1 MKMDKCD
8 QSNHS
13 GINPFP
19 LPAHNDPNDLTLRH
33 VERDT
38 VIPKRVQE
46 RVKKEK
52 CKEFYDSLSKCF
64 SQNGF
69 TRIWR
74 CYDERDQLN
83 ECLLTWYYNP
93 EFIQECTQQY
103 LNDRSEYRRTGKMSE
118 RLRQEKTEIAK
129 AAMLK
134 KKTAKKD

>member
-1 MKMDKCD
+1 MDKCD
-8 QSNHS
+8 QSNDS

-19 LPAHNDPNDLTLRH
+19 LSARNDPNDLTLRH

-74 CYDERDQLN
+74 CYDERDKLN

-93 EFIQECTQQY
+93 EFVQECTQQY

-134 KKTAKKD
+134 KKIAKKD

>member
-1 MKMDKCD
+1 MDKCD

-13 GINPFP
+13 RINPFP
-19 LPAHNDPNDLTLRH
+19 VPDLNDPNDLTLRH

-52 CKEFYDSLSKCF
+52 CKEFYDSLSKCL
-64 SQNGF
+64 SKNGF

-74 CYDERDQLN
+74 CYHERDKLN

-93 EFIQECTQQY
+93 EFIHECTQQY
-103 LNDRSEYRRTGKMSE
+103 LDDRSEYRRTGKMSE
-118 RLRQEKTEIAK
+118 RLREEKTEIAK

-134 KKTAKKD
+134 KKTAKKE

>member
-1 MKMDKCD
+1 MDKCD

-13 GINPFP
+13 GINPIP

-134 KKTAKKD
+134 KKIAKKD

>member
-1 MKMDKCD
+1 MDKCD

-134 KKTAKKD
+134 KKIAKKD

>member
-1 MKMDKCD
+1 MDKCD

-19 LPAHNDPNDLTLRH
+19 LPAYNDPNDLTLRH

-134 KKTAKKD
+134 KKIAKKD